1 MIDPPPGLMLRPG
14 DARDLGE
21 VMGTMALAFDAAY
34 GEAWTKTQCLS
45 VLSLPGVWL
54 TLARQ
59 EARPA
64 GFALTRI
71 VLDEAELLLLAV
83 RPAQRRAGVGHA
95 LLVAAA
101 GGARAR
107 GAARM
112 HLEVRDGNGALAL
125 YEAAGFASSG
135 RRRGYYRG
143 SDGSTFDAITLSIAL
158 SNEVC

>member
-1 MIDPPPGLMLRPG
+1 MSTAPSDLLLCPG

-21 VMGTMALAFDAAY
+21 VMGTMALAFDAAF
-34 GEAWTKTQCLS
+34 GEAWTKAQCLS

-59 EARPA
+59 DARPA

-83 RPAQRRAGVGHA
+83 RPAHRRTGVGRA

-107 GAARM
+107 GAVRM

-125 YEAAGFASSG
+125 YRAAGFADAG
-135 RRRGYYRG
+135 RRRDYYRG
-143 SDGSTFDAITLSIAL
+143 GSGRTFDAITLSIAL
-158 SNEVC
+158 TDALS